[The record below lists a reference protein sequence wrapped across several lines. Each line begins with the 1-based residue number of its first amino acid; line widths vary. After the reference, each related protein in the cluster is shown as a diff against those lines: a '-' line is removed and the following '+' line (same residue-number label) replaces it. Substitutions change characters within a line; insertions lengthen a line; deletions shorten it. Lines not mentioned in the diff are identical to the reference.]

1 MNERQF
7 RIAVE
12 NSDTFKQFET
22 FKQRLI
28 LRRANLA
35 HLLDIYGQGERL
47 GIDYLKQ
54 NKNLSSNDVKLIE
67 ELLKK

>member
-12 NSDTFKQFET
+12 NSET
-22 FKQRLI
+22 FKGWEIFKQKLVLKKLNLI
-28 LRRANLA
+28 
-35 HLLDIYGQGERL
+35 HLLDLYGQAERL

>member
-12 NSDTFKQFET
+12 NSDTFNSWET
-22 FKQRLI
+22 FKQRLVI
-28 LRRANLA
+28 KKLNLT
-35 HLLDIYGQGERL
+35 HLHDLYGQAERL

-54 NKNLSSNDVKLIE
+54 NRNLSSNDVKLIE
-67 ELLKK
+67 ELVKK